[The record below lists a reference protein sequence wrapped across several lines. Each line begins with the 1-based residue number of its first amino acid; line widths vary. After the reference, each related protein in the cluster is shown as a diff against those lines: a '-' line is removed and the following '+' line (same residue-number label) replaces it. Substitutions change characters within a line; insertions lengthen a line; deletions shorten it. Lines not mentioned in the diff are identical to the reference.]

1 MDYLIRMATKE
12 DEKSIR
18 SLFIEMLRT
27 IYHTDDVKG
36 YEDGYLDRYFNDGED
51 RIYVADDGRVI
62 AFLSIE
68 VHHEDRDYIYLDD
81 LSVTE
86 ECRNKGIGTKLIRKA
101 ESYAG
106 EIKIPAVLFHV
117 EKTNTDALRLYER
130 LGYQIF
136 QDEDSRFLLKKD
148 M

>member
-1 MDYLIRMATKE
+1 MIRKATKE

-68 VHHEDRDYIYLDD
+68 VHHEDRDYLYLDD

-86 ECRNKGIGTKLIRKA
+86 TCRNMGIGTRLIRKA

-106 EIKIPAVLFHV
+106 EIKITAVLFHV